1 MDNGAV
7 GFLLGAVPG
16 AFLVLRNM
24 WRQVRAVAE
33 AQKIAQAKGEYL
45 DYHWNYVEQNDLAF
59 KPDRFIKPG
68 DGPGVREAKEML
80 LARRDKFFA
89 SHIKGGAVMMG
100 GCLVGAFIGAAAG
113 SLVQSWR

>member
-1 MDNGAV
+1 MDNGGI
-7 GFLLGAVPG
+7 GFFLGAVPG

-33 AQKIAQAKGEYL
+33 AQKVAQAKGEYL
-45 DYHWNYVEQNDLAF
+45 DYHWNYAEQNDLAF
-59 KPDRFIKPG
+59 KPDRFIKSG

-89 SHIKGGAVMMG
+89 NHIKGGAVIMG
-100 GCLVGAFIGAAAG
+100 GCLVGAFIGA
-113 SLVQSWR
+113 LVGMVARSI